1 MQRTR
6 FQRGE
11 LSSERLHVWLSTG
24 HAVKPAVFYDVSIE
38 CSVTVN
44 RGKIEN
50 SVKNSDR
57 FNFLNSPCILD
68 FYILMIVFSF
78 FFFLREQKNT
88 ESKLRRFI
96 TGEVDRD

>member
-78 FFFLREQKNT
+78 LFFFKGTKKYRIEIEKVYN
-88 ESKLRRFI
+88 R
-96 TGEVDRD
+96 